1 MNRKNSNLAVLLIAL
16 MACNSAT
23 ANENGVQSKVS
34 KPNQTSEALPM
45 SGTEETNK
53 SLPIKAPLLDK
64 EDATEVKVISEKN
77 RTIEEYRHRG
87 ELIMVK
93 VIPNKG
99 KPYFIDP
106 LENRQQGSAK
116 ELMNAGVKPVH
127 WVIKEF

>member
-1 MNRKNSNLAVLLIAL
+1 MQREAKEAP
-16 MACNSAT
+16 
-23 ANENGVQSKVS
+23 
-34 KPNQTSEALPM
+34 KPEP
-45 SGTEETNK
+45 
-53 SLPIKAPLLDK
+53 LPIAGQKQHKPMPIQAPLLAK
-64 EDATEVKVISEKN
+64 EDATEVKVIVEKK

-99 KPYFIDP
+99 KPYYIDP

-116 ELMNAGVKPVH
+116 ELMDAGVKPVH